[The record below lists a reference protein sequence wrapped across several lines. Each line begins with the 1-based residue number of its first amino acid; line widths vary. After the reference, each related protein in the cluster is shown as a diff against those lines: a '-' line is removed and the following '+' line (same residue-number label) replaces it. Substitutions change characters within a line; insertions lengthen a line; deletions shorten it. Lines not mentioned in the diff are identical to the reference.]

1 MRDISFGQYYP
12 VKSFVHNIDAR
23 IKILVT
29 FLYMVSVFFIVSYTT
44 FFCMFALLTIIIA
57 ISRVP
62 FRIVFKSI
70 NGLLFLLIFTG
81 IINIFFTSAGN
92 VILPIKIGQLVVNI
106 TDQGINF
113 AIKMALRFSLLVL
126 GSSILTFTTTP
137 TELTD
142 ALEVL
147 LKPLTYIKIPVHDLA
162 IIMSIALR
170 FIPGLMEETDK
181 IMMAQKARGA
191 NLDSGNFFKKIKAM
205 LPVLIPLFV
214 SAFRRADE
222 LADALDAR
230 CYNASNKRTK
240 MKVFKLKITD
250 VISFLVFAALIVL
263 IFLDKYYVGAMVPSP
278 DLGGFEVQGLDI
290 FVHRLILRITG

>member
-12 VKSFVHNIDAR
+12 VKSFVHGIDAR
-23 IKILVT
+23 IKILLT
-29 FLYMVSVFFIVSYTT
+29 LLYMVSVFFIVSYTA
-44 FFCMFALLTIIIA
+44 FFCMFTLLTVIIS
-57 ISRVP
+57 ISHVP
-62 FRIVFKSI
+62 FRIVLKSI
-70 NGLLFLLIFTG
+70 KGLLFLLIFTAV
-81 IINIFFTSAGN
+81 INIFFTSSGN
-92 VILPIKIGQLVVNI
+92 TLVPIKIGKLVINI

-113 AIKMALRFSLLVL
+113 AIKMALRFSLLVI
-126 GSSILTFTTTP
+126 GSSVLTFTTTP

-147 LKPLTYIKIPVHDLA
+147 LKPLTFIKIPVHDLA

-230 CYNASNKRTK
+230 CYNASGKRTK
-240 MKVFKLKITD
+240 MKVFKLKATD
-250 VISFLVFAALIVL
+250 IMSFVVFVIFVVL
-263 IFLDKYYVGAMVPSP
+263 IFLDRYLINGITLGAGFKVDGIDVCVYNIIMSFVG
-278 DLGGFEVQGLDI
+278 
-290 FVHRLILRITG
+290 

>member
-12 VKSFVHNIDAR
+12 VKSFIHNIDAR

-29 FLYMVSVFFIVSYTT
+29 LLYMVSVFFIVSYTT

-57 ISRVP
+57 ISHVP
-62 FRIVFKSI
+62 YKIVLRSI
-70 NGLLFLLIFTG
+70 KGLLFLLIFTA
-81 IINIFFTSAGN
+81 IINIFFTSSGN
-92 VILPIKIGQLVVNI
+92 SLLSFNIGKLVISI

-147 LKPLTYIKIPVHDLA
+147 LKPLTYVKIPVHDLA

-240 MKVFKLKITD
+240 MKVFKLKATD
-250 VISFLVFAALIVL
+250 LISFIVFTALVVL
-263 IFLDKYYVGAMVPSP
+263 IFLDKYYIGAMVPSP

-290 FVHRLILRITG
+290 FVYNLIKMITG

>member
-12 VKSFVHNIDAR
+12 VKSFIHSIDAR

-29 FLYMVSVFFIVSYTT
+29 LLYMVSVFFIVSYTA
-44 FFCMFALLTIIIA
+44 FFCMFTLLTIIIA
-57 ISRVP
+57 ISHVP
-62 FRIVFKSI
+62 YRIVLRSI
-70 NGLLFLLIFTG
+70 KGLLFLLIFTA
-81 IINIFFTSAGN
+81 IINIFFTSSGN
-92 VILPIKIGQLVVNI
+92 SLLSFNIGKLVISI

-230 CYNASNKRTK
+230 CYNASNKRTN
-240 MKVFKLKITD
+240 MKVFKLKATD
-250 VISFLVFAALIVL
+250 LISFFVFVALVVL
-263 IFLDKYYVGAMVPSP
+263 IFLDKYYIGAMVPSP
-278 DLGGFEVQGLDI
+278 DLGGFDVQGLDI
-290 FVHRLILRITG
+290 FVYNLIKSISG

>member
-23 IKILVT
+23 VKIFVT
-29 FLYMVSVFFIVSYTT
+29 LLYMISIFFIVSYTT
-44 FFCMFALLTIIIA
+44 FFCMFALLMIIIA
-57 ISRVP
+57 ISHVP
-62 FRIVFKSI
+62 YRIVFRSI
-70 NGLLFLLIFTG
+70 RGLLFLLIFTA
-81 IINIFFTSAGN
+81 IINIFFTSSGK
-92 VILPIKIGQLVVNI
+92 VLLPIKIGQLQFAI

-113 AIKMALRFSLLVL
+113 AIKMALRFTMLVL

-142 ALEVL
+142 ALEYI
-147 LKPLTYIKIPVHDLA
+147 LKPLTYIKVPVHDLA

-240 MKVFKLKITD
+240 MKKFKLKMTD
-250 VISFLVFAALIVL
+250 AVSFLVFAVLITL
-263 IFLDKYYVGAMVPSP
+263 IFLDKYYVGSVVPSP
-278 DLGGFEVQGLDI
+278 DLGGFQVEGLDI
-290 FVHRLILRITG
+290 FVHRFIMKITG